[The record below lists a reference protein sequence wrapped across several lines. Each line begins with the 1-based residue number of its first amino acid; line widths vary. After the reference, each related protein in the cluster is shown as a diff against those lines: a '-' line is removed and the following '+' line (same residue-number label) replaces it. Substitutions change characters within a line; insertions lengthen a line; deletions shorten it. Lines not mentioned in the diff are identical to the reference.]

1 MGDDKF
7 RDLAER
13 FDGGSVYDFIW
24 MDRSRFCNDLVFH
37 YKNLISLRKRGFS
50 FLLQAN
56 MSRNFLTDH
65 IAKSVDAEIK
75 IVYIGERCYDT
86 RRIFRAYSNFW
97 YSNLIETDGAVFE
110 FNINKVFFKKILGK
124 EIHLPK
130 PFFDDPNLG
139 RIGFDFRKY
148 GIDRNFIVITPG
160 SSESW
165 KVWSA
170 DNFSKVCNFMI
181 SKEKDLKVVILRIFW
196 GNQSRSAYIRKPSR
210 RVNGR
215 LSKKTSV
222 CELTAILH
230 HAKMLIGCDTG
241 AIHIAAALGVP
252 TVCISSIGDRYFGRY
267 LPYPTD
273 IFDRQICIF
282 HPIIE
287 SEMHNPSREKDA
299 L

>member
-1 MGDDKF
+1 MG
-7 RDLAER
+7 
-13 FDGGSVYDFIW
+13 
-24 MDRSRFCNDLVFH
+24 VF
-37 YKNLISLRKRGFS
+37 FS
-50 FLLQAN
+50 FAGEYVWEF
-56 MSRNFLTDH
+56 STDH

-86 RRIFRAYSNFW
+86 RRIFRAYSNLW

-110 FNINKVFFKKILGK
+110 FNRNKVFFKKILGK

-170 DNFSKVCNFMI
+170 DNFSKVRNFMI
-181 SKEKDLKVVILRIFW
+181 SKEKDLKVVICGSSGETKAAAHI
-196 GNQSRSAYIRKPSR
+196 SANLPAGST
-210 RVNGR
+210 VD
-215 LSKKTSV
+215 LSGKTSV

-299 L
+299 LYTGPLLNINDITWEAVVQKIENFQKAGYHNYVGVGSR